1 MAAARSPFLFCS
13 KAVGVEGLKRRQRLK
28 KQKEILILR
37 DRVNTTV
44 HPYRKREG
52 GVKMQRLPLFAKR
65 DNANNKGQTR
75 RSAPTIT
82 RNNNT
87 NRRGGPMCPPKKQ
100 TTR

>member
-13 KAVGVEGLKRRQRLK
+13 KAIGVEGLKRRQRLK

-52 GVKMQRLPLFAKR
+52 GVKMQRLPLFAKGTTQTI
-65 DNANNKGQTR
+65 KGRHAGLPLQ
-75 RSAPTIT
+75 
-82 RNNNT
+82 
-87 NRRGGPMCPPKKQ
+87 
-100 TTR
+100 